1 MTTPAVWI
9 TSLLPIA
16 ATILPFSKSGRNW
29 IRVWDY
35 PRSQLAVW
43 LAGNLACQRLLLPRG
58 QARSFLYAGTMA
70 SLAWQLW
77 RIYPY
82 TPAAGIQV
90 LPAAQKDDERSVGVL
105 ISNVLQSNRNAP
117 ALLERIATVDPD
129 LVLALETDAWW
140 DQQLA
145 VLAERYPCSVRQPLE
160 NTYGMT
166 LYSRLELTDVKVL
179 YRVEPDVP
187 SIVARLHLRSGAVVD
202 LYCLHPKPPGMGQDV
217 DERDA
222 ELLLVGR
229 EVEGSQRAAI
239 VCGDL
244 NDVAWSQTTRL
255 FQRVSRLLDPRVGRG
270 LYATFHADYPFARWP
285 LDHLFHDETFA
296 LRRLDV
302 LESIGS
308 DHFPIYVQLLHD
320 PALARHHEAPA
331 ADGED
336 HREATERIAEGTQ
349 GD

>member
-1 MTTPAVWI
+1 M
-9 TSLLPIA
+9 S
-16 ATILPFSKSGRNW
+16 
-29 IRVWDY
+29 
-35 PRSQLAVW
+35 
-43 LAGNLACQRLLLPRG
+43 
-58 QARSFLYAGTMA
+58 A
-70 SLAWQLW
+70 SLSRVALFGG
-77 RIYPY
+77 IY
-82 TPAAGIQV
+82 
-90 LPAAQKDDERSVGVL
+90 
-105 ISNVLQSNRNAP
+105 SNHI
-117 ALLERIATVDPD
+117 AL
-129 LVLALETDAWW
+129 
-140 DQQLA
+140 
-145 VLAERYPCSVRQPLE
+145 
-160 NTYGMT
+160 
-166 LYSRLELTDVKVL
+166 
-179 YRVEPDVP
+179 
-187 SIVARLHLRSGAVVD
+187 
-202 LYCLHPKPPGMGQDV
+202 
-217 DERDA
+217 
-222 ELLLVGR
+222 
-229 EVEGSQRAAI
+229 RAAI